1 MKIFLK
7 RDISTGDSG
16 FTVFD
21 ELGREKYYAVFVK
34 SKSTVKIN
42 ITDVNGNIV
51 LKIRKLP
58 IVGTGTFVFKTDKK
72 QLTFVVVCS
81 SKGIFCNYYGNNW
94 HIQGAIASKNYSI
107 IDVDNSVIASLKNCG
122 ESAELTISDE
132 ANELNCIATSICLSL
147 INTVDKFAVQAV

>member
-1 MKIFLK
+1 MKLFIK
-7 RDISTGDSG
+7 RDKSTGDSG

-21 ELGREKYYAVFVK
+21 ELGYEKYYAVFVK

-42 ITDVNGNIV
+42 LTDTQNNIV

-58 IVGTGTFVFKTDKK
+58 LVGTNTFVFKADKK

-94 HIQGAIASKNYSI
+94 HIQGETISKHYSI
-107 IDVDNSVIASLKNCG
+107 IDVDNSVIASQKNCG
-122 ESAELTISDE
+122 ESVELTITDKS
-132 ANELNCIATSICLSL
+132 NELNCIATSICLSL

>member
-1 MKIFLK
+1 MKLFIK

-21 ELGREKYYAVFVK
+21 ELGYEKYYAVFLK

-42 ITDVNGNIV
+42 LTDTKNNIV

-58 IVGTGTFVFKTDKK
+58 MVGANTFVFKADKQ
-72 QLTFVVVCS
+72 QLSLVVVCS
-81 SKGIFCNYYGNNW
+81 SKGIFCNYYGKNW
-94 HIQGAIASKNYSI
+94 HIQGEIASKHYSI
-107 IDVDNSVIASLKNCG
+107 IDVDNSVIASQKNCG
-122 ESAELTISDE
+122 ESVEITIPDKS
-132 ANELNCIATSICLSL
+132 NELNCIATSICLSL